1 MEFTSSQGELDELDE
16 AQKWVISVDSSS
28 TLYAGGIG
36 VILKSLEGDKLR
48 YVAHLQYQITN
59 NKVEYEALLKGLELA
74 ESLRSESIIVQ
85 GDYQLV
91 INQVNGTYEAKEDQM
106 KKYLNKIR
114 QLVKKFKEAN
124 P

>member
-28 TLYAGGIG
+28 TLYARGIG
-36 VILKSLEGDKLR
+36 VIIKFLEGDKLR